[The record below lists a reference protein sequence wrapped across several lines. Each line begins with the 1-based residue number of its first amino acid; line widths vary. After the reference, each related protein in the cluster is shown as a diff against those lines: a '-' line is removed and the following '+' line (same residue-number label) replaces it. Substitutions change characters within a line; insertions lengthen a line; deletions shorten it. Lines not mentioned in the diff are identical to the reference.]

1 MLCYGKET
9 AEEIVIVIFGQNI
22 NGPIEVLCF
31 YKFNEGCEHE
41 IRYGSS
47 SLFTIK
53 MREQKVNIIINFR
66 INN

>member
-1 MLCYGKET
+1 M
-9 AEEIVIVIFGQNI
+9 IVIFGQNI
-22 NGPIEVLCF
+22 NGPIEVLRF

-53 MREQKVNIIINFR
+53 MREQKVNIIIKFR

>member
-1 MLCYGKET
+1 MVGFSSKLFPTKDE
-9 AEEIVIVIFGQNI
+9 
-22 NGPIEVLCF
+22 IEVLCF

-47 SLFTIK
+47 SLFTE
-53 MREQKVNIIINFR
+53 MREQKVNIIIKFR

>member
-1 MLCYGKET
+1 M
-9 AEEIVIVIFGQNI
+9 IVIFGQNI